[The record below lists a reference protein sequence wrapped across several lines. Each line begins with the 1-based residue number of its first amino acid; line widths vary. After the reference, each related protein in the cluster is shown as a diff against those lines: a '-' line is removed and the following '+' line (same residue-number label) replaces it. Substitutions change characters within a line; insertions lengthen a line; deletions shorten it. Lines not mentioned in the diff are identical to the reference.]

1 MHYNHYHFFDIEP
14 VPLDLRRWSDEI
26 RCWSDFIKYY
36 LVKSDQ
42 HLINVWGTYISWV
55 HTFYFRSD
63 TLRQVSFN
71 KIGVREQKSRISHL
85 YSRSHYILCTELYPC
100 SLFCFFLFAAVGNE
114 EGTQILFYDRSRC
127 SSTFEL
133 NL

>member
-1 MHYNHYHFFDIEP
+1 MRKSRVEKFKMTNIPFEP
-14 VPLDLRRWSDEI
+14 VLLDLRRWSDEI
-26 RCWSDFIKYY
+26 RCWSDFTKYY

-42 HLINVWGTYISWV
+42 RLRYLHILS
-55 HTFYFRSD
+55 TFYFSSD

-114 EGTQILFYDRSRC
+114 EGTKILFYDRSRC